1 MQDLLGALRR
11 SQPPEFAEEADWPF
25 QSSPSGPIAAA
36 AKLDVEV
43 AGVCLV
49 SVAVGF
55 ESEILQEE
63 EFDEV

>member
-11 SQPPEFAEEADWPF
+11 PQPPEFAEEADWPF
-25 QSSPSGPIAAA
+25 QSSSSGPRAAA
-36 AKLDVEV
+36 AKIVGEG
-43 AGVCLV
+43 AGACLV

-55 ESEILQEE
+55 ESGVLQEE